1 MNIVLLGTAHPYR
14 GGLASFNERL
24 TNEIAKTDAIKIY
37 NFSLQYPNFLFPG
50 VTQYSESPKPESI
63 EILDKVN
70 SISPINWIKI
80 GLELKD
86 LNLDLIIVKY
96 WLPFMA
102 PCLGTILKLAKSN
115 KKTKVICIIDNIVP
129 HESRWMD
136 RVLTQYF
143 VNTVDGF
150 IAMSDLSLK
159 QLKKFDSHSPRKLSP
174 HPIFDNFGKK
184 IEKAK
189 AIENLGLDDRFN
201 YFLFFGFIRDY
212 KGLDLLLEAFGNI
225 RKNIPNTKLIV
236 AGEFY
241 TKNDLYMALIEKYNM
256 EEQLIMHTH
265 FIEDKD
271 VANYFSASD
280 LLILPYKSATQSGVT
295 QIGFHYEIPMMVT
308 SVGGLPEMIE
318 HGRNGILVEPT
329 ADSIA
334 KGIAEFVEIE
344 NKNLFVEELKK
355 DKQKYSWT
363 QMKNDIYEIYNQITK

>member
-1 MNIVLLGTAHPYR
+1 MNIVLLGTAHPFR

-24 TNEIAKTDAIKIY
+24 TAEFLTSDNIKIY

-50 VTQYSESPKPESI
+50 ATQYSESPKPENI
-63 EILDKVN
+63 EILSKVN
-70 SISPINWIKI
+70 SISPINWIKT
-80 GLELKD
+80 GLELKKLD
-86 LNLDLIIVKY
+86 LDLIIVKY
-96 WLPFMA
+96 WLPFMS
-102 PCLGTILKLAKSN
+102 PCFGTILRLAKSN

-150 IAMSDLSLK
+150 IAMSELTLK
-159 QLKKFDSHSPRKLSP
+159 QLNKFDNQSPRKLSP

-184 IEKAK
+184 IDKAK
-189 AIENLGLDDRFN
+189 AIENLGLDSQFN

-212 KGLDLLLEAFGNI
+212 KGLDLLLEAFGKVRNS
-225 RKNIPNTKLIV
+225 IPNTKLIV

-241 TKNDLYMALIEKYNM
+241 TKKDLYMTIIEKYNLQD
-256 EEQLIMHTH
+256 QLVLHTH

-329 ADSIA
+329 AESIA
-334 KGIAEFVEIE
+334 IGIKQFVEIE
-344 NKNLFVEELKK
+344 DKNLFVEELKK

-363 QMKNDIYEIYNQITK
+363 QMKNDILEIYKQIIE